1 MRKKSPEDAVD
12 SLLVNAKR
20 GARATFADKYP
31 ELTTAIVRFLD
42 LKKEGDPRVVGV
54 SWSWF
59 YTHKLREHFGGPGR
73 LAASE
78 FVRDSLRR
86 CVVTGGDL

>member
-1 MRKKSPEDAVD
+1 MRKKSPKDAVD
-12 SLLVNAKR
+12 SLLTDARR
-20 GARATFADKYP
+20 GRATFADKYP
-31 ELTTAIVRFLD
+31 ELAAAIVRFLD

-59 YTHKLREHFGGPGR
+59 YLHKLREHFGGPGR

-78 FVRDSLRR
+78 WVRDTLRR
-86 CVVTGGDL
+86 SVVTGDAL